1 MNANIRIRS
10 FDDLKEI
17 GLQQPEPQRLLLVL
31 LKAEPDEEATHH
43 KDGEAIEGGGL
54 LRPVMATDREL
65 TEELRLDALVEE
77 ADQSGLTW
85 DLIMVSSLSASEGR
99 LPTEEEAEPYLKQM
113 AEAVEMGADLSR
125 YAVFDRAGSPV
136 QLQSRMAN

>member
-1 MNANIRIRS
+1 MMRIGS
-10 FDDLKEI
+10 FDDLKEA
-17 GLQQPEPQRLLLVL
+17 GLQQGSPQRLLLLL

-43 KDGEAIEGGGL
+43 RGGEAIEGGGTL
-54 LRPVMATDREL
+54 QPVMATDREL
-65 TEELRLDALVEE
+65 DAELRLDALVEE
-77 ADQSGLTW
+77 ADQSGLAW
-85 DLIMVSSLSASEGR
+85 DLIMVSSLSASGGR

-136 QLQSRMAN
+136 QLQTRMTS